1 MTHINVHHAAA
12 ARRSRGALL
21 AIASLFAVV
30 SCEENL
36 PNGPDRFAAQL
47 RIVVPRDTIVVG
59 DSTAAQAQALDAN
72 GHLISGLTFKWTS
85 SNNNVVGLGVPPTTD
100 ADAIAGR
107 TNSLISVRPGQA
119 MVTLSLP
126 DSRFTATDAARQQTV
141 VIAGL
146 RVLSTHDS
154 TLTAVN
160 DTAFAIAT
168 SVTHVNGAPVDR
180 KSQGIHWI
188 HRGTHTQVVGDGDTI
203 RYIARSNGAD
213 TLIATHDFCLRG
225 ARCADTVVARVSQ
238 QLSMSLSEHILLSWS
253 FADSLAPT
261 VTIADR
267 RGVGL
272 AGTSV
277 RFIPLTV
284 DDSAVVK
291 VSATIGASNPSTG
304 VVASP
309 RLVSIKNGG
318 ARVAV
323 IGLAPDGL
331 TVLGR
336 DTIADTVRQVARRV
350 QVEPL
355 SAVVSLIDS
364 IPFRALARD
373 AHGALIADATI
384 TVAASGTTLHNGF
397 AGPLPANS
405 ATGLATI
412 TPTLTGIALPANQPR
427 APQIAPLIDPSQIS
441 LFKVD
446 TAVAG
451 TATRQLS
458 VTVFDSLARLAV
470 GTTVSFTA
478 QTGAIPA
485 AVQSDG
491 NGIATVIWTPSTV
504 AGSYT
509 LTGFRTPSGGIT
521 TPSDSVGRIVIRR
534 SLVVIAAIPSAAKTT
549 VAVGATSI
557 AVNGTT
563 TVTITVR
570 DAFNNIV
577 LTATPADFSVPVAT
591 RGAIGAVTC
600 ANGVCTATY
609 TAPATAGADAITVK
623 IGGVNV
629 LNSPLALTIN

>member
-1 MTHINVHHAAA
+1 MTFITTHHAAA
-12 ARRSRGALL
+12 ARRNRATLL
-21 AIASLFAVV
+21 AVASLFAAV

-36 PNGPDRFAAQL
+36 PNGPDRFPAQL

-59 DSTAAQAQALDAN
+59 DSTAAQAQAIDAN
-72 GHLISGLTFKWTS
+72 GHVISGLTFKWAS
-85 SNNNVVGLGVPPTTD
+85 SNNNVVGLGIPPATD
-100 ADAIAGR
+100 VDAVAGR
-107 TNSLISVRPGQA
+107 TNSLISIRPGQA
-119 MVTLSLP
+119 TVTLSLQ
-126 DSRFTATDAARQQTV
+126 DSRFTAPEVTRQQTV
-141 VIAGL
+141 VVAGL

-160 DTAFAIAT
+160 DTGFAIAT

-188 HRGTHTQVVGDGDTI
+188 HRGTHTQVVGDGDTV
-203 RYIARSNGAD
+203 RYIAKSNGAD

-238 QLSMSLSEHILLSWS
+238 QLSMSLSATNFLSWS

-277 RFIPLTV
+277 RFIPVTAA
-284 DDSAVVK
+284 DSAVVK
-291 VSATIGASNPSTG
+291 VSATVGASNPATG
-304 VVASP
+304 VVATP
-309 RLVSIKNGG
+309 RLVSIANGG
-318 ARVAV
+318 ARVAI
-323 IGLAPDGL
+323 IGFAPDGF

-355 SAVVSLIDS
+355 AAVVSVIDS

-373 AHGALIADATI
+373 ARGAIISDATVA
-384 TVAASGTTLHNGF
+384 VAASGTTIHNGL
-397 AGPLPANS
+397 AGPVPANTPS
-405 ATGLATI
+405 GLATI
-412 TPTLTGIALPANQPR
+412 TPTLTGIALPENNPR
-427 APQIAPLIDPSQIS
+427 APQIAPFINASEIDLI
-441 LFKVD
+441 KAD

-451 TATRQLS
+451 NASRQIS
-458 VTVFDSLARLAV
+458 VTVLDSLARPAV
-470 GTTVSFTA
+470 GAVVSFA
-478 QTGAIPA
+478 APTGGVPS
-485 AVQSDG
+485 AVQADASG
-491 NGIATVIWTPSTV
+491 VATATWTPSNI

-509 LTGFRTPSGGIT
+509 LTGFRAPSGGIT

-534 SLVVIAAIPSAAKTT
+534 SLVVIAAAPSAAKTSIG
-549 VAVGATSI
+549 VGATSI

-563 TVTITVR
+563 TLTITVR
-570 DAFNNIV
+570 DAFNNVV
-577 LTATPADFSVPVAT
+577 LTATPAAFSAPVAT
-591 RGAIGAVTC
+591 RGTFGAVTC

-623 IGGVNV
+623 IGGTNV

>member
-1 MTHINVHHAAA
+1 MHHAA
-12 ARRSRGALL
+12 RRNASTLL
-21 AIASLFAVV
+21 AIASLIAAV

-36 PNGPDRFAAQL
+36 PNGPDRFPAQL

-59 DSTAAQAQALDAN
+59 DSTAAQAQAIDAN
-72 GHLISGLTFKWTS
+72 GHVISGLTFKWTS
-85 SNNNVVGLGVPPTTD
+85 SNNSVVGLGIPPTTD
-100 ADAIAGR
+100 ADAVAGR
-107 TNSLISVRPGQA
+107 TNSLISVKAGQA
-119 MVTLSLP
+119 TVTLSLQ
-126 DSRFTATDAARQQTV
+126 DSRFTATAVTRQQTV
-141 VIAGL
+141 VVAGL

-203 RYIARSNGAD
+203 RYIAKSNGAD

-238 QLSMSLSEHILLSWS
+238 QLSMSLSEHVLLSWS

-291 VSATIGASNPSTG
+291 VSATIGAGNPSTG

-309 RLVSIKNGG
+309 RLVSIANGG

-323 IGLAPDGL
+323 VGLAPDGF

-355 SAVVSLIDS
+355 SAVVSVIDS

-373 AHGALIADATI
+373 ARGAIIADATVN
-384 TVAASGTTLHNGF
+384 VAASGTTLHSGF
-397 AGPLPANS
+397 AGPLAINTPS
-405 ATGLATI
+405 GLATI
-412 TPTLTGIALPANQPR
+412 TPTLTGIALPENNPR
-427 APQIAPLIDPSQIS
+427 APQIAPLIDPSEIS
-441 LFKVD
+441 LFKAD

-451 TATRQLS
+451 TASRQIS
-458 VTVFDSLARLAV
+458 VTVLDSLARPAV
-470 GTTVSFTA
+470 GTTVRFTA

-485 AVQSDG
+485 AVQADA
-491 NGIATVIWTPSTV
+491 NGVATVTWTPSTL
-504 AGSYT
+504 AGPYT
-509 LTGFRTPSGGIT
+509 LTAFRTPSGGIT
-521 TPSDSVGRIVIRR
+521 TPSDSVGRIVVRR
-534 SLVVIAAIPSAAKTT
+534 SLVVIAAAPSAAKTT

-570 DAFNNIV
+570 DAFNNVV
-577 LTATPADFSVPVAT
+577 LTATTADFSVPVAT
-591 RGAIGAVTC
+591 RGTIGPVTC
-600 ANGVCTATY
+600 TNGVCTATY

-623 IGGVNV
+623 IGGTNV